1 MFYFKDNKQLTVYF
15 ADGNSA
21 VWQAN
26 NPQFDKVLEL
36 CKSNNWIQIE
46 MLHNQAKVFL
56 NNKVSIQD
64 DKLIIQ
70 ASDDATSVDLN
81 TGQDDKLMT
90 VDLGTIDETD
100 PILAFIKLLKDKGTI
115 DTEIECIKPFLQ
127 NMFENPFIDAVQEIY
142 EYCKAMDFEITE
154 DGCFLAYKKVRN
166 DLSSV
171 YDNGKTKH
179 KIGEYTEVEKFDT
192 DRNRECSYGLHFCSK
207 QYLNNYSGEVVILV
221 KVNPKDVVS
230 IPKDYNFA
238 KGRCKRYL
246 TVGIIAKDGTLQ
258 TTNLEEATGEK
269 IVKTKAKA
277 KADKKLAHKEANAN
291 KGIGRIQETVQ
302 NMKIYNDDVNKVAS
316 IMNISVETV
325 RRNLR
330 KFKQNKRETS

>member
-21 VWQAN
+21 VWQAD
-26 NPQFDKVLEL
+26 NPQFDRVLEL

-46 MLHNQAKVFL
+46 MLHNQAKILMTSDSTKVEKDGKVSVIK
-56 NNKVSIQD
+56 NNKSITLEPTED
-64 DKLIIQ
+64 NNL
-70 ASDDATSVDLN
+70 LN
-81 TGQDDKLMT
+81 M
-90 VDLGTIDETD
+90 I
-100 PILAFIKLLKDKGTI
+100 ALLKKKGVLDDNITPV
-115 DTEIECIKPFLQ
+115 KPFIT
-127 NMFENPFIDAVQEIY
+127 NMLENPYIDAVHEIY
-142 EYCKAMDFEITE
+142 EYCKNMDFEITE
-154 DGCFLAYKKVRN
+154 DGCFLAYKKVRD
-166 DLSSV
+166 DLGSV

-192 DRNRECSYGLHFCSK
+192 DRSRECSYGLHFCSK
-207 QYLNNYSGEVVILV
+207 QYLNSYGGEVVILV

-302 NMKIYNDDVNKVAS
+302 NMKIYNNDVNKVAS